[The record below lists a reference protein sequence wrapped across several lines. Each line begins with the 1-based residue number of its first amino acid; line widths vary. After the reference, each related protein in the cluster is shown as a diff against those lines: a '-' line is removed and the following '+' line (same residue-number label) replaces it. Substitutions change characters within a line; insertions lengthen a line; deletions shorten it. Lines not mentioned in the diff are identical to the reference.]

1 MHASLCDFLS
11 DIFQNAVESNAGSI
25 RVNIEENDTQISFL
39 IEDNGKGMSEE
50 VRTRVTDPFYTD
62 GVKHAKRKVGLG
74 IPFLIQAV
82 EAVEGAFSLE
92 SEVGQG
98 TKVFFSF
105 PLNHI
110 DCPPMGSM
118 VSTLLSLI
126 SFPGAYDLL
135 VYRSLTVADKHDS
148 YEVNRAELEELLGS
162 FESVGALQLLR
173 TYLQS
178 QETALNEIRNRI
190 SH

>member
-1 MHASLCDFLS
+1 
-11 DIFQNAVESNAGSI
+11 
-25 RVNIEENDTQISFL
+25 
-39 IEDNGKGMSEE
+39 
-50 VRTRVTDPFYTD
+50 
-62 GVKHAKRKVGLG
+62 
-74 IPFLIQAV
+74 
-82 EAVEGAFSLE
+82 
-92 SEVGQG
+92 
-98 TKVFFSF
+98 
-105 PLNHI
+105 
-110 DCPPMGSM
+110 MGSM
-118 VSTLLSLI
+118 VSTLLSMI